1 MYINKLDNIVDEYN
15 NVFHGTIKIKFIN
28 VKDNTY
34 LDFSREFHEK
44 DPKWKLVH
52 HVRILKYTNIFA
64 KRYTLNWFEEVLWLK
79 KLKILSYGYMLF
91 VILMTKKLLEHFT
104 KKNCKKQI
112 KKNLGYKKWLR
123 KKVTN
128 NMLNGKDVIINLMV
142 GLNKK

>member
-52 HVRILKYTNIFA
+52 HVRISKYTNIFA
-64 KRYTLNWFEEVLWLK
+64 KRYTLNWFEEVF
-79 KLKILSYGYMLF
+79 M
-91 VILMTKKLLEHFT
+91 
-104 KKNCKKQI
+104 I
-112 KKNLGYKKWLR
+112 KKVKNTVLWIYVICDLNHEKIVRTFYKKEL
-123 KKVTN
+123 
-128 NMLNGKDVIINLMV
+128 
-142 GLNKK
+142 